1 MFLAIREKGYS
12 AHPKHLKWIEL
23 SSDLATEAAETAHV
37 AAVSVLAV
45 LR

>member
-23 SSDLATEAAETAHV
+23 SSDLATEAAETHV

-45 LR
+45 LG